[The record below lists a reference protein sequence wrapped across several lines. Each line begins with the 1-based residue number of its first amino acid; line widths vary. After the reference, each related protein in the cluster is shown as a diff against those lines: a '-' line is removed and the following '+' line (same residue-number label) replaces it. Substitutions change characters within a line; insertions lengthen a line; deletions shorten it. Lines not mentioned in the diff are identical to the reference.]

1 MKKDEPMEKQQHE
14 EVFHRWLRKYSVAQR
29 PRGMLI
35 MYGGCM
41 LARVIAALLL
51 VLNTVPALAD
61 DCSSYQIGNEYTVLD
76 ASTIY
81 MTGMENGIFGKHS
94 NRRKISVSVDESF
107 KITGIIP
114 NTGCYLAEIGYREV
128 SYMCSSLDSD
138 LRFHNVAPKPLLDK
152 IKAEVGREL
161 WVTHAFN
168 NFYTNSIS
176 RQNYRVD
183 KSQVARIQAWELGYT
198 GERVDYASERAY
210 YYVVKLDNGSKAY
223 VTVND
228 YNKAITNGEILSN
241 LLEVSAAKAKFEAEE
256 QQRLEAQR
264 LESERLEREAKIAA
278 DKAKKEAQEGDQ
290 KERAEVIA
298 TFKKF
303 GIVEG
308 KTFWLKYPDFKMP
321 GLARLKI
328 EKINVEFKR
337 DNSYW
342 SDKLDRRREIF
353 LTVDTDYKGIDKID
367 LYMDPEDFAEVLY
380 KKNIG
385 QKWSKKV
392 LAAIEKQ
399 NISMGM
405 TEKQV
410 LASWGRPS
418 NINRTV
424 GPWGVHEQWVY
435 SGSYLYFENGRLTSW
450 QD

>member
-1 MKKDEPMEKQQHE
+1 M
-14 EVFHRWLRKYSVAQR
+14 R
-29 PRGMLI
+29 
-35 MYGGCM
+35 
-41 LARVIAALLL
+41 LARGIAVLLL
-51 VLNTVPALAD
+51 LLNTIPALAD

-76 ASTIY
+76 ASTLY
-81 MTGMENGIFGKHS
+81 MTGMESGIFGKHS
-94 NRRKISVSVDESF
+94 NRRKISVSVDQSF

-138 LRFHNVAPKPLLDK
+138 LRFHKVAPKPLLDK

-161 WVTHAFN
+161 WVMPAFN

-176 RQNYRVD
+176 RQKYRVD
-183 KSQVARIQAWELGYT
+183 KPQIAMIQSWELGYT
-198 GERVDYASERAY
+198 NERVDYIPERAY
-210 YYVVKLDNGSKAY
+210 YYTVKFDNGYKVY
-223 VTVND
+223 VTVDD
-228 YNKAITNGEILSN
+228 YKNANTSGELLSN
-241 LLEVSAAKAKFEAEE
+241 PLEVSAAKAKFEAEE
-256 QQRLEAQR
+256 KQRLEAQR

-278 DKAKKEAQEGDQ
+278 DKAEKEAQERDQ
-290 KERAEVIA
+290 KERVEVIA

-303 GIVEG
+303 GVVEG
-308 KTFWLKYPDFKMP
+308 KTYWLKYPDFKMP

-328 EKINVEFKR
+328 EKIYVEFKTYK
-337 DNSYW
+337 SYW
-342 SDKLDRRREIF
+342 SDKPDRRREIY
-353 LTVDTDYKGIDKID
+353 LTVDTDYEGITKID
-367 LYMDPEDFAEVLY
+367 LYMAPEDFAEVLY

-405 TEKQV
+405 TDKQV

-418 NINRTV
+418 DINRTV

-435 SGSYLYFENGRLTSW
+435 SGSYLYFENGSLTSW